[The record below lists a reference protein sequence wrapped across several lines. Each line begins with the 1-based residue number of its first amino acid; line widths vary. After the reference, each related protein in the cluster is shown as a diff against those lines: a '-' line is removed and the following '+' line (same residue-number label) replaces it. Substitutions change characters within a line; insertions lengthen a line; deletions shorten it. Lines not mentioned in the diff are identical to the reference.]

1 MEKRAHRKCKIEYMT
16 IFEPVSFYKE
26 INEEN
31 RQQILTKIKQIGGMT
46 TLYNI
51 KRALAV
57 MYKKDKAITN
67 TLFKVHG
74 TLSPDIVIL
83 HWLMDFE
90 HTGLKQFLDRWKDT
104 SEHYIKGGFE

>member
-1 MEKRAHRKCKIEYMT
+1 MT

-26 INEEN
+26 INEES

-57 MYKKDKAITN
+57 MYKKDKDTTN

-74 TLSPDIVIL
+74 TLSPDIIVL
-83 HWLMDFE
+83 HWLMDYE
-90 HTGLKQFLDRWKDT
+90 STGLGNFINRWKDT
-104 SEHYIKGGFE
+104 SEQYIKGGFE